1 MFYMLLL
8 AGTPSSSIDQKMET
22 WFIIIVSLCI
32 AALFK
37 SLFNLLS
44 PTNPKPSK
52 IKGKLPPGPSS
63 TIPIIGDFL
72 WLGISYPEVV
82 SILRN
87 LHTKYGPLVS
97 LRFGS
102 RLTIFI
108 ANHSLAHQALIQ
120 NGVVFAN
127 RPAATPVGRIF
138 SSNQHN
144 VSTAAYG
151 PVWRLLRRNL
161 TSEILHHSRV
171 KSYSQTRKRVLCNL
185 VNLLKTNQSQKLGE
199 PVPVMDHFKS
209 AMFSLLSF
217 MCFGEELGEKK
228 IRDIEDVQRQI
239 LLSSERFN
247 NINILNVWSRLG
259 KILFRSRWKE
269 LMQIRK
275 SQEDVLIPLIRA
287 RMKPKLEAQRKNM
300 QDGEGKN
307 ESVLSYVDTFI
318 DLQLPDEKR
327 KLNEAEMVS
336 LCSEFLNGGA
346 DTTSTALLWIMA
358 NLVKYP
364 HIQEKLFAEINGVV
378 GELGGGGGPEEV
390 KEEDLQKMPYLKAVI
405 LEGLRRHP
413 PGHLLVPHTVT
424 EDVTLDDYV
433 VPKNTVVHF
442 MVANIGWD
450 PKVWEDPM
458 AFKPERFLS
467 TGGDG
472 GELFDITGS
481 REIKMMPF
489 GAGRRMCPGSG
500 LAMLHLEYFVANL
513 VWHFEWKA
521 VDGDEVDLSEKQEF
535 TVVMKNPLQARLSPR
550 LK

>member
-1 MFYMLLL
+1 MLYMLLL
-8 AGTPSSSIDQKMET
+8 PGTPTSSFGQKMET
-22 WFIIIVSLCI
+22 WFIIIASLCI

-44 PTNPKPSK
+44 PTSPKPSK
-52 IKGKLPPGPSS
+52 IKGKLPPGPSAV
-63 TIPIIGDFL
+63 PIIGNFL
-72 WLGISYPEVV
+72 WFRKSFSEIE

-87 LHTKYGPLVS
+87 LHTKYGPLIS

-127 RPAATPVGRIF
+127 RPAAPPVGQIF

-144 VSTAAYG
+144 VNSAAYG

-171 KSYSQTRKRVLCNL
+171 KSYSHARRRVLCIL
-185 VNLLKTNQSQKLGE
+185 VNLLKTSQSQKLGE
-199 PVPVMDHFKS
+199 PVKVMDHFQY
-209 AMFSLLSF
+209 AMFFLLVF
-217 MCFGEELGEKK
+217 MCFGEELEEKK
-228 IRDIEDVQRQI
+228 IRDIKDVQRQP
-239 LLSSERFN
+239 LLSAARF
-247 NINILNVWSRLG
+247 NILNVWSRLG

-269 LMQIRK
+269 LMQMRK
-275 SQEDVLIPLIRA
+275 SQVDVLIPLIRD
-287 RMKPKLEAQRKNM
+287 RMKAKLETQRKNM

-318 DLQLPDEKR
+318 DLKLPDEKR
-327 KLNEAEMVS
+327 KLNEEEMVS
-336 LCSEFLNGGA
+336 LCSEFLNAGT
-346 DTTSTALLWIMA
+346 DTTSTALQWIMA

-390 KEEDLQKMPYLKAVI
+390 KEEELQKMPYLKAVI

-413 PGHLLVPHTVT
+413 PSHMVLPHAVT

-433 VPKNTVVHF
+433 VPKNAVVTF
-442 MVANIGWD
+442 MVADMGWD

-467 TGGDG
+467 NGGDG
-472 GELFDITGS
+472 GELFDLTGS

-489 GAGRRMCPGSG
+489 GAGRRICPGSG

-535 TVVMKNPLQARLSPR
+535 AVVMKNPLQAHLSPR